1 MELTFTIIL
10 LGSIAAMLLGIAK
23 TGVPGLGM
31 FGSLL
36 MISTFTGHEM
46 FASGAVVPLLI
57 IGDLAA
63 CWYYG
68 RNRQR
73 GILRKIFPPL
83 GVGLVLGMGVLCVM
97 ENSQFKLTVGV
108 LAVSILLFEFARKRF
123 GWTAIS
129 KTRLFGW
136 FCGVMAGL
144 TTMLGNAAGP
154 VVSAF
159 FASQDLDKQKF
170 MGTSSVFTLCMN
182 ATKIPLLIA
191 ATAIKTHMGFD
202 AVQAQII
209 TPTTFWLTLIFL
221 PGLALGALIG
231 RRLFLLIPEKVFIPL
246 ILTLNFIT
254 AVHILVTALQSG
266 C

>member
-36 MISTFTGHEM
+36 MISTFAGHEM

-73 GILRKIFPPL
+73 GILHKIFPPL

-97 ENSQFKLTVGV
+97 ENSQFKLTVGI
-108 LAVSILLFEFARKRF
+108 LAVSILLFEFA
-123 GWTAIS
+123 
-129 KTRLFGW
+129 
-136 FCGVMAGL
+136 
-144 TTMLGNAAGP
+144 
-154 VVSAF
+154 
-159 FASQDLDKQKF
+159 
-170 MGTSSVFTLCMN
+170 
-182 ATKIPLLIA
+182 
-191 ATAIKTHMGFD
+191 
-202 AVQAQII
+202 
-209 TPTTFWLTLIFL
+209 
-221 PGLALGALIG
+221 
-231 RRLFLLIPEKVFIPL
+231 
-246 ILTLNFIT
+246 
-254 AVHILVTALQSG
+254 
-266 C
+266 

>member
-36 MISTFTGHEM
+36 MISTFKGYEM

-57 IGDLAA
+57 ICDVTA
-63 CWYYG
+63 CWIYG
-68 RNRQR
+68 RDRQR

-83 GVGLVLGMGVLCVM
+83 LVGLVLGMGVICVM

-108 LAVSILLFEFARKRF
+108 LAVSILLFEFVRKRL

-136 FCGVMAGL
+136 FCGIMAGL

-154 VVSAF
+154 VISAF
-159 FASQDLDKQKF
+159 FASQDLDKQKY
-170 MGTSSVFTLCMN
+170 MGTTSVFTLYMN
-182 ATKIPLLIA
+182 ITKIPLLIC

-202 AVQAQII
+202 AAQAQII
-209 TPTTFWLTLIFL
+209 TPTTFWLTLVFL
-221 PGLALGALIG
+221 PGLALGAFIG
-231 RRLFLLIPEKVFIPL
+231 RRLFLLIPEKAFIPMVL
-246 ILTLNFIT
+246 ILNFV
-254 AVHILVTALQSG
+254 AALHILVTAL
-266 C
+266 